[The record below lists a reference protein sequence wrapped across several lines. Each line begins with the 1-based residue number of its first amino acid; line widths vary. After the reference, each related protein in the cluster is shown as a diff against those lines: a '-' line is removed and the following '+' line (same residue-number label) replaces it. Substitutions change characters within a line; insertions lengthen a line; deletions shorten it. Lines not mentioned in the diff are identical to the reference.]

1 MNMSKS
7 FKELLIKSLIFV
19 SLFIIFSIII
29 GTKLYQYSLLDKWKI
44 EIYGRIGYIILF
56 SLLGF
61 ILMYKDKLMKLKS
74 FAFEI
79 KDALIIVLSFIFL
92 SLFYLFQINAYKFE
106 ISIFNMLLVHL
117 LGISIFISLAL
128 GVFGIKFT
136 KNFIL
141 VFKKELGYFFLFATI
156 VYFAMNFVL
165 GLWPYLSFIVLK
177 LVYFVLSFMGTVKI
191 LGTDILIYEGFA
203 VKVAEACSGI
213 YSIFLFLAIYIF
225 AIFLDYKKLNLKKV
239 LILFIP
245 ALIGAFLVNVLRVLV
260 LMLVG
265 AHMSQD
271 IALGL
276 YHSYTGMI
284 FFLIYFAIF
293 WSLSYKWLCK

>member
-1 MNMSKS
+1 MSKS